1 MYNILDKKLPKSSL
15 CRTAFF
21 EYLFH
26 IIITLHCFFF
36 LTTQY
41 QTKILSVPPEHRFRY
56 GICVAA
62 AAGAAVPA
70 AGKR

>member
-1 MYNILDKKLPKSSL
+1 MPNCMFLNTLSHNNRVKL
-15 CRTAFF
+15 
-21 EYLFH
+21 
-26 IIITLHCFFF
+26 FFF